1 MAALHRLQ
9 TGVERTSPIFV
20 SGQPPEP
27 PEAMTDED
35 AWRLSAL
42 ADVVASE
49 DIRDLIQLWQK
60 KTNDFYSAVWLL
72 RQVQQRE
79 GIRPSDIKT
88 EYGVTSSEQ
97 WQKLQGIREELRSEL
112 RAIGDRARA
121 EL

>member
-1 MAALHRLQ
+1 
-9 TGVERTSPIFV
+9 
-20 SGQPPEP
+20 
-27 PEAMTDED
+27 MTDED